1 MSKPD
6 YALYLVTDASCVAA
20 DSLLAAV
27 AKALAGG
34 VTMLQLREKE
44 LASRAFYEE
53 ALAMKQLAHQY
64 RVPLIINDRLDIAL
78 ACDADGLH
86 VGQQDLPVAAARRL
100 LGPDKLIG
108 ASVQTVAEAIQAQH
122 DGADSLGVGAMF
134 ATATKPDALPV
145 SRETLRGICEAVSV
159 PLVLIGGLNEQTL
172 PAFKGEPVEG
182 VAVVSAILANPDPKH
197 AAQKL
202 RQQVKAVLGV

>member
-1 MSKPD
+1 
-6 YALYLVTDASCVAA
+6 
-20 DSLLAAV
+20 
-27 AKALAGG
+27 
-34 VTMLQLREKE
+34 MLQLREKE

-122 DGADSLGVGAMF
+122 DGADYLGVGAMF

-145 SRETLRGICEAVSV
+145 SRETLQGICEAVSV

>member
-6 YALYLVTDASCVAA
+6 YALYLVTDASYVAA

-122 DGADSLGVGAMF
+122 DGADYLGVGAMF

-182 VAVVSAILANPDPKH
+182 VAVVSAILAKPDPKH